1 MRPTAAPAGTDRP
14 TSPDAGRVTR
24 NNRATRAFHAAN
36 FLVTSVLLATGWWL
50 RAGNEGRPSALADV
64 LATPDTE
71 VHRNAGWVL
80 VALAAAGVTVG
91 IRGAWTF
98 VRETARLDRGDGRWF
113 VRWPL
118 GALTGRFSPHRGH
131 FDPGQRL
138 ANLAFVATL
147 GTLIVSGVAMTTLSG
162 GPTFATMVRIHRGA
176 TYVLTALVVGHVLL
190 VSGLLPGY
198 RGAWRAM
205 VTGRVTQATARRL
218 WPRDAGRERG
228 A

>member
-24 NNRATRAFHAAN
+24 NNRATRGFHAAN

-80 VALAAAGVTVG
+80 VGLAAAGVTVG

-98 VRETARLDRGDGRWF
+98 VRVRPASTGATGAWF

-118 GALTGRFSPHRGH
+118 GAR
-131 FDPGQRL
+131 
-138 ANLAFVATL
+138 
-147 GTLIVSGVAMTTLSG
+147 
-162 GPTFATMVRIHRGA
+162 
-176 TYVLTALVVGHVLL
+176 
-190 VSGLLPGY
+190 
-198 RGAWRAM
+198 
-205 VTGRVTQATARRL
+205 
-218 WPRDAGRERG
+218 
-228 A
+228 